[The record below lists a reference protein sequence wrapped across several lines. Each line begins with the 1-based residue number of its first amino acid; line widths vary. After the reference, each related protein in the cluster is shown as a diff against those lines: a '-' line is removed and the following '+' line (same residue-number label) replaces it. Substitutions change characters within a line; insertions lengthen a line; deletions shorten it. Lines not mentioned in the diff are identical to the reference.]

1 MFKFKAR
8 RRSAPGCGVLLRHP
22 HPSGPVGRHLRRRQE
37 QADPGE
43 WRFGGRAARTPRR
56 LGVRG
61 GRAALSWGSL
71 IGRARARKWGTG
83 RKGGRRPEQ
92 RSTEKLKSEPA
103 KARRRRGAGGRRGST
118 RPPGGAG
125 CSWGGPAA
133 RPTPRR
139 PARPSP
145 PPGVGRTHSMIR
157 ETCSRTGT
165 LLSLKA
171 VVMKQPNVSAAI
183 TLSEKANSEFARDST
198 VFISADARRTHR
210 GTGTAGTPFRQ
221 RTGSRRSAPPVPR
234 VPGRAPPRPRLLSG
248 PGRDRARA
256 SPLPGHTHQRAGRA
270 QSPRAWAARGA
281 SPCPSANQR
290 RGGAG
295 FRRGRSARLVLRPLA
310 RPGSACPASFLRL
323 FGSLCGTVA
332 SWVLTF
338 RYFAFKISG
347 GARSFGACP
356 DGSRLKA
363 ALYSAQLSPLS
374 SLIKVR
380 TSAFGEG
387 VGHKMY
393 RITERMTSLGSGSKK
408 VIAVELLCH
417 TKDSLHFYKVYKFI
431 V

>member
-1 MFKFKAR
+1 MFADCIKRLGPSKTFKFKSR
-8 RRSAPGCGVLLRHP
+8 RRSAQGCGVLRRHP

-43 WRFGGRAARTPRR
+43 WGFGGRAARTPRR

-103 KARRRRGAGGRRGST
+103 KARRRRGAGGRRGSI

-198 VFISADARRTHR
+198 VFISADAPRTHR

-221 RTGSRRSAPPVPR
+221 RTGSRRSAQPVPR
-234 VPGRAPPRPRLLSG
+234 VPGTRATAAPPPFRSWTRSSARVPAARTHPPAGGARAEPESLS
-248 PGRDRARA
+248 RARRL
-256 SPLPGHTHQRAGRA
+256 PLPFC
-270 QSPRAWAARGA
+270 QSAT
-281 SPCPSANQR
+281 R
-290 RGGAG
+290 RGGVSP
-295 FRRGRSARLVLRPLA
+295 RKVRPL
-310 RPGSACPASFLRL
+310 GV
-323 FGSLCGTVA
+323 T
-332 SWVLTF
+332 
-338 RYFAFKISG
+338 SG
-347 GARSFGACP
+347 GPARVCMPSV
-356 DGSRLKA
+356 
-363 ALYSAQLSPLS
+363 LSPPLRQ
-374 SLIKVR
+374 LVWNCG
-380 TSAFGEG
+380 F
-387 VGHKMY
+387 
-393 RITERMTSLGSGSKK
+393 LGAY
-408 VIAVELLCH
+408 VPLLC
-417 TKDSLHFYKVYKFI
+417 I
-431 V
+431 